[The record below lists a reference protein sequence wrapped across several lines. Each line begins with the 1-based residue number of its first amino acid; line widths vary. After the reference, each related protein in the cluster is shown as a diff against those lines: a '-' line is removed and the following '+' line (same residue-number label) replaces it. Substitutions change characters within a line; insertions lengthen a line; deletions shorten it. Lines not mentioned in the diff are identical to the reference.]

1 MKQTLTPPY
10 HPASNGAAERSV
22 QILKQNLTK
31 QVLHSGDKL
40 STSRKLATFLF
51 TYRNTPHM
59 VTGETPASM
68 FLKRKPRTRLS
79 SLHPNI
85 AESVEKQQKNQQR
98 YHDLANHKLR
108 EFKMHDG
115 VQVKNF
121 QGGAVKWKYGVVVKR
136 LGPLNYLVKIG
147 NQTKKVHVD
156 HMLPNSLTDQ
166 NLKENDTTEDWDF
179 VPLEVSPTEPPTSND
194 TPSAS
199 DSSSDNTHAETRRY
213 PQRTRRPVKRFE
225 MVEL

>member
-1 MKQTLTPPY
+1 MLRTLFASFGLPEEVVSDNGPQFTSSVFKSFLKNNGVKQTLTPPY

-22 QILKQNLTK
+22 QILKQSLTK
-31 QVLHSGDKL
+31 QVLHSRDKL

-59 VTGETPASM
+59 VTGETPALM
-68 FLKRKPRTRLS
+68 FLKRKPQTRLS
-79 SLHPNI
+79 LLHPNI
-85 AESVEKQQKNQQR
+85 AESVEKQQRNQQR
-98 YHDLANHKLR
+98 YHDSAKHKLR

-121 QGGAVKWKYGVVVKR
+121 QGGAEKWKYGVVVKQ

-156 HMLPNSLTDQ
+156 HMLPNSLTDKD
-166 NLKENDTTEDWDF
+166 LKEKMTLLKIGILF
-179 VPLEVSPTEPPTSND
+179 
-194 TPSAS
+194 
-199 DSSSDNTHAETRRY
+199 H
-213 PQRTRRPVKRFE
+213 
-225 MVEL
+225 